1 MEIALQVTNENGVDR
16 VRYVGPINEES
27 EVHLGQLLNKL
38 GPKCEINFAGIEYVN
53 SCGVRAWIN
62 FMRELEKNGRQVS
75 FVECPPEI
83 VMQINMIPSFR
94 GKAKVNSVYASY
106 ECGECGHTDQVLFE
120 SGRNMP
126 TDGGSL
132 PPVKCVKCG
141 ENMEMEE
148 MEDEY
153 FAFTAAA

>member
-1 MEIALQVTNENGVDR
+1 MDIALQVTHENGVDR

-27 EVHLGQLLNKL
+27 EVHLGQLLSKL
-38 GPKCEINFAGIEYVN
+38 GPKCEINFSGIEYVN

-62 FMRELEKNGRQVS
+62 FMRELEKGRQVS

-94 GKAKVNSVYASY
+94 GKASVKSVFASY
-106 ECGECGHTDQVLFE
+106 ECSSCGHNEQILFE
-120 SGRNMP
+120 HGRNMP
-126 TDGGSL
+126 ANDGSSI

-141 ENMEMEE
+141 EDMEMEE

-153 FAFTAAA
+153 FAFTVAA